1 MSGAAPEVAEGS
13 IANDRR
19 FIMEADMD
27 SMDLK
32 QIRCFVAAYEE
43 GSFSKAA
50 RREHCTQPGLSVYVQ
65 RLETTLSHRLFERN
79 AAGVTPTVAGK
90 HFYACCTNVLKAV
103 QEAKQTMLNL
113 SGNLAGTIKVGVAP
127 SIFKGALATM
137 LPGYMADHPYVDVRI
152 AEAYSG
158 SLAEWVASGEL
169 EVAIVNQPSVHL
181 GLEATHFF
189 RDSLVL
195 ARKPNGTAGKKGRAR
210 RRILAKDVGKL
221 KLILP
226 TPKHTLRQ
234 FIDSALRLG
243 GNSTGRILEI
253 DGMLGTL
260 ELVRNSEW
268 ATIVPSIAVANE
280 VKRGKL
286 VAETIADP
294 VLWIDFFQVQ
304 TRNSLVSLACQDFL
318 SRLRET
324 LKRVS
329 QIGVTP

>member
-1 MSGAAPEVAEGS
+1 
-13 IANDRR
+13 
-19 FIMEADMD
+19 MD

-65 RLETTLSHRLFERN
+65 RLESMLSHRLFERT
-79 AAGVTPTVAGK
+79 AVGVTPTVAGK

-113 SGNLAGTIKVGVAP
+113 SGNLAGTIKVGVSP

-137 LPGYMADHPYVDVRI
+137 LPGYLADHPYVDVRI

-169 EVAIVNQPSVHL
+169 DVAIVNQPSVHL
-181 GLEATHFF
+181 GLDVAHFF
-189 RDSLVL
+189 RDSLVV
-195 ARKPNGTAGKKGRAR
+195 ARRANGASGRKGRAR
-210 RRILAKDVGKL
+210 RQVLVKDLRKL

-226 TPKHTLRQ
+226 TPKHALRQ
-234 FIDSALRLG
+234 FIDGVLQAG
-243 GNSTGRILEI
+243 GGSGKILEI

-260 ELVRNSEW
+260 EVVRNSEW

-286 VAETIADP
+286 VAERIADP
-294 VLWIDFFQVQ
+294 ILWIDFFQVH

-318 SRLRET
+318 SRLREA

-329 QIGVTP
+329 QSSVNP

>member
-1 MSGAAPEVAEGS
+1 
-13 IANDRR
+13 
-19 FIMEADMD
+19 MD

-65 RLETTLSHRLFERN
+65 RLESILAHRLFERN
-79 AAGVTPTVAGK
+79 AVGVTPTVAGK

-103 QEAKQTMLNL
+103 QAAKQTMLNL
-113 SGNLAGTIKVGVAP
+113 SGNLAGIIKVGVSP
-127 SIFKGALATM
+127 SIFKGALASM
-137 LPGYMADHPYVDVRI
+137 LPGYMSDHPYVDVRI

-169 EVAIVNQPSVHL
+169 DVAIVNQPSIHL
-181 GLEATHFF
+181 GLDAAHFF
-189 RDSLVL
+189 RDSLVVARRANGASGKKSR
-195 ARKPNGTAGKKGRAR
+195 ARKQIP
-210 RRILAKDVGKL
+210 AKDLRKL

-226 TPKHTLRQ
+226 TQKHALRQ
-234 FIDSALRLG
+234 FIDGVLHA
-243 GNSTGRILEI
+243 GNSSAAKILEI

-260 ELVRNSEW
+260 EMVRNSEW

-286 VAETIADP
+286 VAQRITDP
-294 VLWIDFFQVQ
+294 ILWIDFFQVH
-304 TRNSLVSLACQDFL
+304 TRNSLLSLACQDFL
-318 SRLRET
+318 SRLREA
-324 LKRVS
+324 LKQVS
-329 QIGVTP
+329 QTGVSP

>member
-1 MSGAAPEVAEGS
+1 
-13 IANDRR
+13 
-19 FIMEADMD
+19 MD

-65 RLETTLSHRLFERN
+65 RLESMLSHRLFERT
-79 AAGVTPTVAGK
+79 AVGVTPTVAGK

-113 SGNLAGTIKVGVAP
+113 SGNLAGTIKVGVSP

-137 LPGYMADHPYVDVRI
+137 LPGYLADHPYVDVRI

-169 EVAIVNQPSVHL
+169 DVAIVNQPSVHL
-181 GLEATHFF
+181 GLDAAHFF
-189 RDSLVL
+189 RDSLVV
-195 ARKPNGTAGKKGRAR
+195 ARRANGTSGKKGRAR
-210 RRILAKDVGKL
+210 RQVLAKNLRKL

-226 TPKHTLRQ
+226 TPKHALRQ
-234 FIDSALRLG
+234 FIDGVLQAG
-243 GNSTGRILEI
+243 GGSSGKILEI

-260 ELVRNSEW
+260 EMVRNSEW

-286 VAETIADP
+286 VAERIADP
-294 VLWIDFFQVQ
+294 ILWIDFFQVR

-318 SRLRET
+318 SRLREA
-324 LKRVS
+324 LKQVS
-329 QIGVTP
+329 QTGVTP

>member
-1 MSGAAPEVAEGS
+1 
-13 IANDRR
+13 
-19 FIMEADMD
+19 
-27 SMDLK
+27 MDLK

-65 RLETTLSHRLFERN
+65 RLESMLSHRLFERN
-79 AAGVTPTVAGK
+79 AVGVTPTVAGK

-103 QEAKQTMLNL
+103 QAAKQTMLNL
-113 SGNLAGTIKVGVAP
+113 SGNLAGTIKVGVSP

-137 LPGYMADHPYVDVRI
+137 LPGYMSDHPYVDVRI

-169 EVAIVNQPSVHL
+169 DVAIVNQPSVHL
-181 GLEATHFF
+181 GLDAAHFF
-189 RDSLVL
+189 RDSLVV
-195 ARKPNGTAGKKGRAR
+195 ARRANGASGKKGRAR
-210 RRILAKDVGKL
+210 KQIPAKDLRKL

-226 TPKHTLRQ
+226 TQKHALRQ
-234 FIDSALRLG
+234 FIDNVLQAG
-243 GNSTGRILEI
+243 GGGSGKILEI

-260 ELVRNSEW
+260 EMVRNSDW
-268 ATIVPSIAVANE
+268 ATIVPRIAVANE

-286 VAETIADP
+286 VAERIADP
-294 VLWIDFFQVQ
+294 VLWIDFFQVH

-324 LKRVS
+324 LKQVS
-329 QIGVTP
+329 QNSMNP